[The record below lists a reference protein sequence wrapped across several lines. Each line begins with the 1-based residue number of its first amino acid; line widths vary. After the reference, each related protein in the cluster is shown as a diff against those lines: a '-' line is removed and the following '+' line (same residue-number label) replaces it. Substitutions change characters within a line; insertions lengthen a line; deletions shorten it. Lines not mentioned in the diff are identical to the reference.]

1 MVMAKR
7 PKRYDANLPRN
18 LTYRKTRKAFYWRNP
33 VSGEEISMGQIS
45 RRDAISQA
53 IEANHYIESNFT
65 PVALMQRLIKK
76 KDDSEPATTFMD
88 WMKSYEAILKRRDL
102 ADNTIKART
111 KQIGYLCNRFGE
123 KDITKI
129 TTKDIAEFINSYI
142 DAGKNTTAST
152 MRSLLVDIFREAIAN
167 GIATN
172 NPAEVTKTPNVRVKR
187 ERLTLDEYW
196 GIHAAA
202 CANQPEWV
210 ELGILMGLVTGQRRE
225 DICEMKKSDIR
236 EGRLWVVQG
245 KTGAQ
250 ISLPLDLKLN
260 AASLTLRHVVERCVA
275 SNSSEYLIGSDSRK
289 TGREPGALHPDT
301 LTKAFVAARK
311 NCGLTFTDSPP
322 TFHEIRSLAGRLYEK
337 EYGKE
342 FAQKLLGH
350 KSMKMTDKYLD
361 SREKEW
367 TML

>member
-1 MVMAKR
+1 MAKR
-7 PKRYDANLPRN
+7 QTRYDANLPRN
-18 LTYRKTRKAFYWRNP
+18 LTYRKRRKSFYWRNP
-33 VSGEEISMGQIS
+33 ITGEEFNLGAVA

-111 KQIGYLCNRFGE
+111 KQIGYLCNKYGK

-172 NPAEVTKTPNVRVKR
+172 NPAEVTKSPNVRVRRK
-187 ERLTLDEYW
+187 RLTLDMYLK
-196 GIHAAA
+196 IHSAA
-202 CANQPEWV
+202 CANQPAWV
-210 ELGILMGLVTGQRRE
+210 GLGMLMALVTGQRRE
-225 DICEMKKSDIR
+225 DICELKKSDIR
-236 EGRLWVVQG
+236 EERLWVIQG

-250 ISLPLDLKLN
+250 ISIPLDLKLN
-260 AASLTLRHVVERCVA
+260 AVNLTLRNVIEQCMS
-275 SNSSEYLIGSDSRK
+275 SNNSEYLVGSDSRK
-289 TGREPGALHPDT
+289 TGRVPGALHPDT
-301 LTKAFVAARK
+301 LTKAFVTARK

-342 FAQKLLGH
+342 FAQKLFGH
-350 KSMKMTDKYLD
+350 KSMKMTATYLD
-361 SREKEW
+361 TRENDW